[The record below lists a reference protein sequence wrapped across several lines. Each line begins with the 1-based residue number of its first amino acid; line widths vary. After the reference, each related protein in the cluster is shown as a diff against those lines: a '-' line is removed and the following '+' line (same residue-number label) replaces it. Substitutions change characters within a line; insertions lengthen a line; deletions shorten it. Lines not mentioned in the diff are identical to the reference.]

1 MIQDKKL
8 SYEYIRGLTEGEGT
22 FTFSTSHKL
31 RRKVPAFA
39 LRMHVRDKGL
49 LEIVRDSMG
58 LKNKIYEYDY
68 KRNDGYKRGPQAI
81 LIVREFGQL
90 KNIIVPFFYKR
101 LKGNKGKQF
110 NDWLETNQYLLKN
123 KLIDK
128 VSSQLDSLTK
138 ISGKVA
144 IGKNCSI
151 KNCVINGPTAIGN
164 DVKLENCQIGPN
176 TSIYHHCQL
185 FDCKIENSVLMDNI
199 TIKNLK
205 KPIKTSFLG
214 PHCEIVGTDGKSLK
228 LFIGEM
234 AKIASLSFRL
244 FGNVFAGEIL
254 LVSMSAIFAYA
265 VPLPFL
271 FLELLVGL
279 VQAVVFSM
287 LTLVYFTIS
296 AMEHGHEER
305 EEAEHIQHIQT
316 EAKRV

>member
-110 NDWLETNQYLLKN
+110 NDWLEKIGADPEVPETFKFIYKIYKAGFYDKN
-123 KLIDK
+123 PK
-128 VSSQLDSLTK
+128 
-138 ISGKVA
+138 
-144 IGKNCSI
+144 
-151 KNCVINGPTAIGN
+151 
-164 DVKLENCQIGPN
+164 
-176 TSIYHHCQL
+176 
-185 FDCKIENSVLMDNI
+185 FMD
-199 TIKNLK
+199 
-205 KPIKTSFLG
+205 
-214 PHCEIVGTDGKSLK
+214 
-228 LFIGEM
+228 
-234 AKIASLSFRL
+234 
-244 FGNVFAGEIL
+244 
-254 LVSMSAIFAYA
+254 
-265 VPLPFL
+265 
-271 FLELLVGL
+271 
-279 VQAVVFSM
+279 
-287 LTLVYFTIS
+287 
-296 AMEHGHEER
+296 
-305 EEAEHIQHIQT
+305 
-316 EAKRV
+316 